1 MEGKVKFSFINYFSN
16 LICRSEKGST
26 ILYNY
31 GLENFSKWMGI
42 KTYLQFQ
49 IEMKFL
55 KEVILDKNQRHVLK
69 ILTKLINFKRFFEKN
84 TDLIYEFSEY
94 KQEDFK
100 EFYDSIKLIFDKK
113 DLISQKIIEFIDV
126 SLYQ

>member
-1 MEGKVKFSFINYFSN
+1 
-16 LICRSEKGST
+16 
-26 ILYNY
+26 
-31 GLENFSKWMGI
+31 
-42 KTYLQFQ
+42 
-49 IEMKFL
+49 MKFL

-126 SLYQ
+126 SLYK